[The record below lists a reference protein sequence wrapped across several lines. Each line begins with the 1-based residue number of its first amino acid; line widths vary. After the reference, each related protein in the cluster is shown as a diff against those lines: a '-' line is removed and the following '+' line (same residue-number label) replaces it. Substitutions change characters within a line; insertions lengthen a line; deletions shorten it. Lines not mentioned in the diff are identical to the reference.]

1 MKDIIGHQKVLD
13 FFAKVNSGG
22 NLSHAYCFVG
32 PEQVGKK
39 AVAKALAVQLLE
51 VEQERLVS
59 NPDFFS
65 IKRGINE
72 KTGKT
77 STGKELWV
85 MNDKKPFFQ
94 QALT

>member
-1 MKDIIGHQKVLD
+1 MYDGAKPAEKSKIISEL
-13 FFAKVNSGG
+13 F
-22 NLSHAYCFVG
+22 
-32 PEQVGKK
+32 
-39 AVAKALAVQLLE
+39 
-51 VEQERLVS
+51 
-59 NPDFFS
+59 
-65 IKRGINE
+65 E